1 MFASKEDA
9 SVMKIDDGGELG
21 GRERSATRSNDGD
34 ENLWHEKLHE
44 RRVHHQSGKKRKRD
58 PSPVTRASMAAM
70 AEIEVAALVAELGGV
85 EVCTCESNRDGQELL
100 HSLIKAS
107 EEEGEAKG
115 DVAAGDLAIDGRRV
129 VRV

>member
-1 MFASKEDA
+1 
-9 SVMKIDDGGELG
+9 
-21 GRERSATRSNDGD
+21 
-34 ENLWHEKLHE
+34 
-44 RRVHHQSGKKRKRD
+44 
-58 PSPVTRASMAAM
+58 M

>member
-44 RRVHHQSGKKRKRD
+44 RRVHHQSGKKKKERPFTGD
-58 PSPVTRASMAAM
+58 ESFN
-70 AEIEVAALVAELGGV
+70 GGNGG
-85 EVCTCESNRDGQELL
+85 NRG
-100 HSLIKAS
+100 
-107 EEEGEAKG
+107 GG
-115 DVAAGDLAIDGRRV
+115 FGG
-129 VRV
+129 